1 MIELFEII
9 WKWKWK
15 IGGVAVLAGLIA
27 IIVSMPRFMPP
38 YYSSTTIFYPSNPA
52 LMDRAVMFNQE
63 SGDSYQDYFGN
74 KNDIDRILSIGN
86 SGGLYN
92 FLIEKYNLMEHYGID
107 VNKVKFANFAVVR
120 ELQGNYKAIK
130 TDLGSIAIKI
140 LDKDPDIAAR
150 MANDAADYVD
160 RTNKALLAENKN
172 NAIKILQ
179 GEMAEKAQIM
189 KEITDSLVH
198 LSNTYSIYIAPNGHI
213 SGTDE
218 NAAQNYKVLNTRL
231 NRLIFQTNDLE
242 ELMGQYAVSAK
253 NDFSTLY
260 YIEKAV
266 ANEVKAKPIRWMIL
280 AGAVIGTLLFM
291 ILLAVLIEGIR
302 SHSNQ

>member
-15 IGGVAVLAGLIA
+15 IGVVAILAGLIA
-27 IIVSMPRFMPP
+27 IVVSMPRFMPP
-38 YYSSTTIFYPSNPA
+38 YYSSATIFYPSNPA

-74 KNDIDRILSIGN
+74 KNDIDRLLSIAN
-86 SGGLYN
+86 SGGLYK
-92 FLIEKYNLMEHYGID
+92 FLIDKYDLMDHYGID
-107 VNKVKFANFAVVR
+107 ANKVKFANFAVVK

-130 TDLGSIAIKI
+130 TDLGSIAIRI
-140 LDKDPDIAAR
+140 LDRDADIAAK

-160 RTNKALLAENKN
+160 RTNQSLLTENKN

-179 GEMAEKAQIM
+179 SEMDQKHEIM
-189 KEITDSLVH
+189 KDITDSLVG
-198 LSNTYSIYIAPNGHI
+198 LSDKYGIYIAPNGHI
-213 SGTDE
+213 SGSDE

-242 ELMGQYAVSAK
+242 QLMGQYEVSAR
-253 NDFSTLY
+253 NDFSSLY

-280 AGAVIGTLLFM
+280 AGTVLGTLLFM